1 MSTDMVAMDFLR
13 DIYLVTTS
21 PKQFYLFD
29 GMCWRKR
36 TKEYIEHLVFKETP
50 PGLRD
55 RLPYVVNNIVHRT
68 HVEPNEL
75 HSAHCFASDGSG
87 DLIINCANGVLRY
100 EKKSQR
106 CVLERHDVDQMF
118 TRCLKANYDPTA
130 KCPLTEQT
138 WLEIL
143 PDKRDHQTIWSFGL
157 TF

>member
-1 MSTDMVAMDFLR
+1 MTTRTHSDDEEEAMKIALEELTIEEKMSTDMVAMDFLR

-106 CVLERHDVDQMF
+106 CVLARHDVDQMF
-118 TRCLKANYDPTA
+118 TRWFESEL
-130 KCPLTEQT
+130 
-138 WLEIL
+138 
-143 PDKRDHQTIWSFGL
+143 
-157 TF
+157 